1 MVQNKN
7 VKYIV
12 HIFLHDLNM
21 LKEDIIKD
29 IQKYVS
35 KGDKSNLIVYL
46 ETNFSHNKLYKT
58 CINAKL
64 IKMSTKKPKSNTL
77 ALILANKLMKTK
89 TSLWDKISVGLST
102 GISASMLALFT
113 IATEKDKDIKQQP
126 FLNKKQKE
134 AVSLISLMSS
144 ILAGSAIQKVVNK
157 GKTRKRMMSA
167 LARRSSQ
174 TRKRSSSSSKSS
186 KKRSKH

>member
-1 MVQNKN
+1 
-7 VKYIV
+7 
-12 HIFLHDLNM
+12 M

-29 IQKYVS
+29 IQKYVQS
-35 KGDKSNLIVYL
+35 KDKSNLIVYL

-113 IATEKDKDIKQQP
+113 IATEKDKDKDIKQPP

-174 TRKRSSSSSKSS
+174 TRKRSSSSKPSKKRKRSSSSKPSKPS
-186 KKRSKH
+186 KKRSKR